1 LLTAFVRNREGRRKL
16 GRPSLVERMMMM
28 IIIIIMMII
37 IIIIMCPKGR
47 LIPMISR
54 SKV

>member
-1 LLTAFVRNREGRRKL
+1 MLTAFVRNREGRRKL
-16 GRPSLVERMMMM
+16 GRPSLVER
-28 IIIIIMMII
+28 IIIIIII